1 MYMEELRV
9 IISGGGTGGHIFPA
23 VSIAGALR
31 ELNPQAQILFVGAE
45 GRMEMQRVPAAGYE
59 IVGLPI
65 RGLLRPLWRLG
76 NIGVL
81 MDFFK
86 SKRLVKQTLREFRPD
101 VAVGVGGYA
110 SSATLNA
117 AYELGIPCLIQ
128 EQNSYAGLTNK
139 SLAKKARKICVA
151 YEGMERFFPKE
162 RILLTG
168 NPVRQNLLNSS
179 LTRQEC
185 AAAFGLN
192 PAKPTIL
199 LMGGSLGARTL
210 NESVMRNLS
219 RIAASP
225 VQFIWQTGS
234 YYWKDIEQTLDVKGK
249 PTNLVATDF
258 IGRMDQAYCLADL
271 VISRAGA
278 GSISELC
285 LLGKPS
291 ILVPSPNV
299 AEDHQT
305 HNAMALVAKQA
316 ALLVRDA
323 DAREQ
328 LIPLALET
336 VVNAAKLEELGR
348 NAGAMAL
355 KDSARIIAEEVI
367 KLAKGKQNEK

>member
-1 MYMEELRV
+1 MYMEKLRI

-23 VSIAGALR
+23 ISIANALR
-31 ELNPQAQILFVGAE
+31 EINPETEILFVGAE
-45 GRMEMQRVPAAGYE
+45 GRMEMQRVPTAGYQ
-59 IVGLPI
+59 IIGLPV
-65 RGLLRPLWRLG
+65 RGLLRPLWKLG
-76 NIGVL
+76 NISVL
-81 MDFFK
+81 MDFLR
-86 SKRLVKQTLREFRPD
+86 SKRMVKQTLRDFQPH

-139 SLAKKARKICVA
+139 TLAKKASKICVA
-151 YEGMERFFPKE
+151 YEGMERFFPKD

-168 NPVRQNLLNSS
+168 NPVRQNLLNES

-185 AAAFGLN
+185 ATAFGLH
-192 PAKPTIL
+192 PTKPTIL
-199 LMGGSLGARTL
+199 LLGGSLGARTL

-225 VQFIWQTGS
+225 AQFIWQTGS
-234 YYWKDIEQTLDVKGK
+234 YYKKEIEQLLDVKGK
-249 PTNLVATDF
+249 PGNLVVTDF
-258 IGRMDQAYCLADL
+258 ISRMDQAYCLADL

-305 HNAMALVAKQA
+305 HNAMALVNKDA
-316 ALLVRDA
+316 AILVRDE
-323 DAREQ
+323 DAAETI
-328 LIPLALET
+328 IPLALDT
-336 VVNAAKLEELGR
+336 VADTERLQQLGQNAA
-348 NAGAMAL
+348 AL
-355 KDSARIIAEEVI
+355 ALRDSARIIAQEVI
-367 KLAKGKQNEK
+367 KLAQQKLP

>member
-1 MYMEELRV
+1 MNELRV

-23 VSIAGALR
+23 VSIANALR
-31 ELNPQAQILFVGAE
+31 ELNPEAKILFVGAE

-59 IVGLPI
+59 IIGLPV

-76 NIGVL
+76 NISIL
-81 MDFFK
+81 KDFLK
-86 SKRLVKQTLREFRPD
+86 SKRMVKQTLRDFQPH

-139 SLAKKARKICVA
+139 TLAKKASKICVA
-151 YEGMERFFPKE
+151 YEGMERFFPKD

-168 NPVRQNLLNSS
+168 NPVRQNLLNDK

-210 NESVMRNLS
+210 NESVIRNLS
-219 RIAASP
+219 RIAASS

-234 YYWKDIEQTLDVKGK
+234 YYKREIDQTIDVKGK
-249 PTNLVATDF
+249 PANIVVTDF
-258 IGRMDQAYCLADL
+258 ISRMDQAYFLADL

-305 HNAMALVAKQA
+305 HNAMALVNKKA

-336 VVNAAKLEELGR
+336 VADTEKLQQLSANAS
-348 NAGAMAL
+348 AMAL
-355 KDSARIIAEEVI
+355 PDSARIIAEEVI
-367 KLAKGKQNEK
+367 KLAGQALKD